1 MESPNPTIEIGGHL
15 IIGNVLTDAAAF
27 VPPPAELGYAGY
39 RDLKCLECLAH
50 RNLSMNGSL
59 FQSLGAAWER

>member
-15 IIGNVLTDAAAF
+15 IIGNVLTHAAAF

-50 RNLSMNGSL
+50 RNLSMNGS
-59 FQSLGAAWER
+59 